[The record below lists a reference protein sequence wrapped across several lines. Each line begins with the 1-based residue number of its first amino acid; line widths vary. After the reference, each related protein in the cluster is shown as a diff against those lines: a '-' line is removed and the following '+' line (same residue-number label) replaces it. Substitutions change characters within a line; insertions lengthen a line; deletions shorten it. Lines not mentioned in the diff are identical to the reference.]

1 MAKFLLRDFNQAKD
15 RSAAVKNA
23 YVLIDKKRYLH
34 ALSFFIL
41 GGSMDDCIRLCI
53 DRLKD
58 LNLAYT
64 FILLFKE
71 VSNTYFLS

>member
-1 MAKFLLRDFNQAKD
+1 LLRDFNQPKD

-34 ALSFFIL
+34 AMSFFIL
-41 GGSMDDCIRLCI
+41 GGAIDDCVRLCI

-71 VSNTYFLS
+71 ASNVYLFS